1 MIQLIEKI
9 IIEKFPDL
17 IDGANIELSFLKY
30 STPNSGKSLDDK
42 VIFFVFKTNEK
53 SPFLCVKTAR
63 TYSAKN
69 TVIKNFNN
77 LKKLN
82 DLTNNS
88 KYENMFAKALYLF
101 DDGENIFSIETVCPG
116 IKTKL
121 NKKRLEIVT
130 KKYIDFQE
138 YLARNNNGQFIT
150 DIEQFVKDII
160 IQSELKESD
169 KKKILQFIG
178 QMSFKGIRLP
188 RIIQHGDVTEDNI
201 LLEKDSVSIIDCDFV
216 GFTDMPGFD
225 LFGLFYR
232 FDKYKSKKLCY
243 EYFPEYFIKIRADI
257 GVDKYDN
264 LFFLYYF
271 LEHLRKKYLLEKVS
285 ADEIIS
291 DFKIIYK
298 M

>member
-9 IIEKFPDL
+9 IIEKFLDL
-17 IDGANIELSFLKY
+17 TGGINVKLSFLKY

-42 VIFFVFKTNEK
+42 VIFFVFKANEK
-53 SPFLCVKTAR
+53 NPFLCVKTVR
-63 TYSAKN
+63 TYLAKN
-69 TVIKNFNN
+69 TVIKNFDN